1 MRQIP
6 WGLILLFGG
15 GLALAKSIM
24 ESGLAS
30 WIANNLEFLTDFSNL
45 TMVLILVVC
54 VIFLTEVLSNTALTI
69 SFLPIVSIV
78 AVNLQLPVQL
88 LGTIMVIAA
97 SCAFMLPIATPPN
110 AVIFAS
116 GKIRVYEMAKKGIA
130 LNLMCILVL
139 VGCFHILF

>member
-30 WIANNLEFLTDFSNL
+30 WIANNLEFLTDFSDI
-45 TMVLILVVC
+45 TTVFILVFS
-54 VIFLTEVLSNTALTI
+54 VIFLTEILSNTALTI

-110 AVIFAS
+110 AVIFATE
-116 GKIRVYEMAKKGIA
+116 KIKVVDMVK
-130 LNLMCILVL
+130 
-139 VGCFHILF
+139 VGFIMNIFTIFIITSVFYIF